1 MKLIITW
8 KRHGNKSCGS
18 IGTLW
23 WWRLLLGCYWLL
35 FCLFLNF
42 GSLKDMIWWGSQ
54 DKCEELSSKAKHKTG
69 YVLRQIRCQEPY
81 YWALNETIK
90 DNKRGQDK
98 THREVSTEGQSFE
111 FTFVHGTTQ
120 QEAELQEV
128 SFTFWWDSLSHF
140 NRFGLHR
147 LLNKNSCSWLRQRRY
162 GNTLRVSVA
171 QRSQPGWKN
180 TSDGKWELWRCVDHN
195 KNKGHYF
202 SSPSASLMT
211 HWWWGN
217 FILNQTSFQFRGS
230 VKEKIETKQMAE
242 ESRKPGHKRLKSKE
256 RNENKLKMKW
266 DEVMMNIHI

>member
-1 MKLIITW
+1 MRQLKTTKEDKIKPT
-8 KRHGNKSCGS
+8 G
-18 IGTLW
+18 
-23 WWRLLLGCYWLL
+23 RLAQ
-35 FCLFLNF
+35 
-42 GSLKDMIWWGSQ
+42 KD
-54 DKCEELSSKAKHKTG
+54 KA
-69 YVLRQIRCQEPY
+69 
-81 YWALNETIK
+81 
-90 DNKRGQDK
+90 
-98 THREVSTEGQSFE
+98 FE
-111 FTFVHGTTQ
+111 FMFVHGTTQ

-128 SFTFWWDSLSHF
+128 SFTFGWDSLSHF
-140 NRFGLHR
+140 NHFGLHR
-147 LLNKNSCSWLRQRRY
+147 LLNKNSWSWLRQRRY

-195 KNKGHYF
+195 KTKGHYF

-211 HWWWGN
+211 HWWWGK